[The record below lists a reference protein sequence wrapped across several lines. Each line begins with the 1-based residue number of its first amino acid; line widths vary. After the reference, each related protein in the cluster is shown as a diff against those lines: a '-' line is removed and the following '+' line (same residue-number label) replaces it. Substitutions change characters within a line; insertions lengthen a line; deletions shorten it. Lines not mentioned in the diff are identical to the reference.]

1 LQQDEEENAMK
12 VAING
17 FGRIGRTLFKQLL
30 DAGGFD
36 VVAVNDIASADDLAY
51 ALKFDTVRGRY
62 SRDVK
67 VAGDRLMVDGRTSQ
81 ILGERDPQ
89 QLPWGELGVELVF
102 ECTGRFTNAADLERH
117 LAAGAGFVILSAPV
131 RDGDVPTLAH
141 GVNTAAGKRI
151 VSCASCTTN
160 AITPVME
167 ILNRRVGVRKA
178 TMTTVHA
185 YTAGQALVDSPLA
198 DRRRG
203 RAAAANLVPSTT
215 GAALATTKALPELA
229 GRFDGIAIRAPVP
242 VGSIADITCLVAA
255 PTTVEAINAVFREEA
270 VSERYRGVVG
280 VSDDEL
286 VSSDVIGDP
295 RAAIV
300 DLTLTQVVDGDLVK
314 LFSWYDNEWGY
325 SAQLVRV
332 AQDLAA
338 SRA

>member
-1 LQQDEEENAMK
+1 MK

-30 DAGGFD
+30 DAGGFEI
-36 VVAVNDIASADDLAY
+36 VAVNDLASPGDLAY

-62 SRDVK
+62 HRHVE
-67 VAGDRLMVDGRTSQ
+67 VEGDRLLVDGRAT
-81 ILGERDPQ
+81 LVLREPDPAA
-89 QLPWGELGVELVF
+89 LPWSALGAQLVF
-102 ECTGRFTNAADLERH
+102 ECTGRFTEAADLEQH
-117 LAAGAGFVILSAPV
+117 IAAGAEFVILSAPA

-141 GVNTAAGKRI
+141 GVNAATGRKI
-151 VSCASCTTN
+151 ISCASCTTN
-160 AITPVME
+160 AIAAVME
-167 ILNRRVGVRKA
+167 IMSRRFGVRKA
-178 TMTTVHA
+178 AMTTVHA
-185 YTAGQALVDSPLA
+185 YTAGQALTDTPLA

-215 GAALATTKALPELA
+215 GAARATARALPELA

-255 PTTVEAINAVFREEA
+255 PTTIEAVNAVFREEA
-270 VSERYRGVVG
+270 RGERYRGLVG
-280 VSDDEL
+280 ASDDEL
-286 VSSDVIGDP
+286 VSSDIIGDS

-300 DLTLTQVVDGDLVK
+300 DLTLTQVIDGDLVK

-332 AQDLAA
+332 AEDLAA
-338 SRA
+338 AST

>member
-1 LQQDEEENAMK
+1 MK

-17 FGRIGRTLFKQLL
+17 FGRIGRTLFKQLH

-36 VVAVNDIASADDLAY
+36 VVAINDIASADDLAY

-62 SRDVK
+62 GQDVE
-67 VAGDRLMVDGRTSQ
+67 VAGDRLVVAGRTSR

-89 QLPWGELGVELVF
+89 KLPWGELDVDLVF
-102 ECTGRFTNAADLERH
+102 ECTGRFTAAADRERH
-117 LAAGAGFVILSAPV
+117 RAAGAPIVILSAPV
-131 RDGDVPTLAH
+131 RDGDVPTLVH
-141 GVNTAAGKRI
+141 SVNTAAGKRI
-151 VSCASCTTN
+151 FSCASCTTN

-167 ILNRRVGVRKA
+167 ILDRRLGVLKA

-215 GAALATTKALPELA
+215 GAARATTKALPELT
-229 GRFDGIAIRAPVP
+229 GKFDGIAIRAPVP
-242 VGSIADITCLVAA
+242 TGSIADITCLLAA
-255 PTTVEAINAVFREEA
+255 PTTVEAINAVFRDEA
-270 VSERYRGVVG
+270 ASERYQGVVG

-286 VSSDVIGDP
+286 VSSDVVGDP
-295 RAAIV
+295 RAAII

-314 LFSWYDNEWGY
+314 VFSWYDNEWGY
-325 SAQLVRV
+325 SAQLVRT
-332 AQDLAA
+332 AQELAA
-338 SRA
+338 PGA